1 MKILLVRPYNKESL
15 TVVPPI
21 GLGYLAT
28 SLRKMGYRV
37 QILDCIKEKI
47 RPEDFSLVLKRK
59 KPDVLGLTVY
69 SSDLVVTKRYLEEAK
84 KLNKKIITIIGG
96 PHPSAMPKECF
107 DSYGE
112 LLDFAFVGEAEIGFP
127 QLIEKLKKTKRIRA
141 NSLKNIPG
149 LIWRH
154 HDKIKINNPKF
165 PIDLDSLGFPSWDLI
180 KPETYPHAPLGGF
193 ARRFPVAYI
202 LSSRSC
208 PFQCTFCAAKAIH
221 GSIFR
226 RRSLKNVMKEVKYLI
241 NKRGI
246 KELHILDDN
255 FTLNQSFV
263 KEFCQ
268 SIINDK
274 INISWSCS
282 NGIRLDKIDQETISL
297 MKKAGCYSV
306 AVGVESGSARILKH
320 MRKNLTKEYIKKQVR
335 LISKAGVEV
344 TGLFILGYPAET
356 KKTIL
361 ETISFAKSLNIIR
374 SSFTTFVPLPG
385 SEMWEYLEKEGRLN
399 LSQLDTLSYYRTD
412 INYMKNVSQKD
423 FRMLQKKAFI
433 EFYLRPKIVFAL
445 AREIGS
451 PKHFMAI
458 FKRVLYYIKLWLTP
472 KNQDKSFLLVPKY
485 G

>member
-28 SLRKMGYRV
+28 SLRKKGYKV
-37 QILDCIKEKI
+37 KILDCIKEKVK
-47 RPEDFSLVLKRK
+47 PEDFFSILKRR
-59 KPDVLGLTVY
+59 KPDVLGLTIY
-69 SSDLVVTKRYLEEAK
+69 SSDLIVTKKYLEEI
-84 KLNKKIITIIGG
+84 KKINKNITTIIGG

-107 DSYGE
+107 DFYQE

-127 QLIEKLKKTKRIRA
+127 LLIEKLEKTKRVKA

-149 LIWRH
+149 LVWKH
-154 HDKIKINNPKF
+154 NDKLIINNPKF

-193 ARRFPVAYI
+193 ARRFPIAYI

-226 RRSLKNVMKEVKYLI
+226 RRGLKDVMKEVKYLI

-274 INISWSCS
+274 LNISWSCS
-282 NGIRLDKIDQETISL
+282 NGIRLDKIDKETISL

-306 AVGVESGSARILKH
+306 AVGIESGSARILKH
-320 MRKNLTKEYIKKQVR
+320 MRKKLTKEYIKKQVR

-356 KKTIL
+356 KNNIL
-361 ETISFAKSLNIIR
+361 ETISFAKSLNLTR
-374 SSFTTFVPLPG
+374 ASFTTFVPLPG
-385 SEMWEYLEKEGRLN
+385 SEMWEYLEKKGRLD
-399 LSQLDTLSYYRTD
+399 LSQLNTLSYYRTD

-433 EFYLRPKIVFAL
+433 EFYLRPKIFLTL

-451 PKHFMAI
+451 PKHLMAI
-458 FKRVLYYIKLWLTP
+458 FKRVLYFINLW
-472 KNQDKSFLLVPKY
+472 LVPKKQSISITN
-485 G
+485 

>member
-28 SLRKMGYRV
+28 SLRKKGFKV
-37 QILDCIKEKI
+37 EILDCIKEKI
-47 RPEDFSLVLKRK
+47 KPEDFFSVLKRK
-59 KPDVLGLTVY
+59 KPDVLGLTIY
-69 SSDLVVTKRYLEEAK
+69 SSDLIVTKKYLEEV
-84 KLNKKIITIIGG
+84 KKINKNTTTVIGG

-107 DSYGE
+107 DYYQE

-127 QLIEKLKKTKRIRA
+127 QLIEKLKKAEKINT
-141 NSLKNIPG
+141 NSLRGIPG
-149 LIWRH
+149 LVWRNGS
-154 HDKIKINNPKF
+154 KIEINSPKF

-180 KPETYPHAPLGGF
+180 KPETYPHAPIGGF

-221 GSIFR
+221 GMVFR
-226 RRSLKNVMKEVKYLI
+226 RRSLEDVIKEVKYLI

-263 KEFCQ
+263 KEFCH
-268 SIINDK
+268 SLIDDNL
-274 INISWSCS
+274 NISWSCS
-282 NGIRLDKIDQETISL
+282 NGIRLDKIDKETISL

-306 AVGVESGSARILKH
+306 AVGVESGSSRILKH
-320 MRKNLTKEYIKKQVR
+320 MKKNLTKEYIKKQVS

-356 KKTIL
+356 KKNIL
-361 ETISFAKSLNIIR
+361 ETISFAKSLSLTR
-374 SSFTTFVPLPG
+374 ASFTTFVPLPG
-385 SEMWEYLEKEGRLN
+385 SEMWGYLEKKGRLN
-399 LSQLDTLSYYRTD
+399 LSQLNTLSYYRTD
-412 INYMKNVSQKD
+412 INYMENVSQKD
-423 FRMLQKKAFI
+423 FKMLQKKAFF
-433 EFYLRPKIVFAL
+433 EFYLRPKVVL
-445 AREIGS
+445 TLVKEIGS
-451 PKHFMAI
+451 PEHFMSI
-458 FKRVLYYIKLWLTP
+458 FKRVLYFSKLWVT
-472 KNQDKSFLLVPKY
+472 K
-485 G
+485 